1 MDTNRY
7 KLRRR
12 QYALTDQQRSA
23 IDLILGGANDRQVAE
38 RLAVSRVTFTRW
50 RNYDPQF
57 QLALNNRRTQL
68 WAEGTDAIRT
78 VLPEALDTIREQ
90 LRISPNR
97 GRLALDLVVRA
108 GLLGQPYSG
117 AIATAG
123 VGPLTMDDL
132 LDQEV
137 LRHRAATGQPST
149 QQDGSPIP
157 ISEEDRDAAYERL
170 MDRLNAP
177 LPEDGSDETA
187 APAGPV
193 AVPAPPAQPAPIIA
207 APTSPPAPPEPDH
220 NAPVTTSTT
229 RRMSA
234 FS

>member
-1 MDTNRY
+1 MDSNRY
-7 KLRRR
+7 KHRRR
-12 QYALTDQQRSA
+12 QYALTAPQRSA

-38 RLAVSRVTFTRW
+38 RLGVSRVTVTRW

-97 GRLALDLVVRA
+97 GRLALDLIVRA
-108 GLLGQPYSG
+108 GLLGKPYSG

-123 VGPLTMDDL
+123 VGPLTLDDL

-137 LRHRAATGQPST
+137 LRHRAAAGQPEA
-149 QQDGSPIP
+149 DEDASPTP
-157 ISEEDRDAAYERL
+157 ISEDDRDAAYERL
-170 MDRLNAP
+170 MSQLNAP
-177 LPEDGSDETA
+177 LPEGDSDEPSGQA
-187 APAGPV
+187 AP
-193 AVPAPPAQPAPIIA
+193 PAPPAQSLQPAPAIA
-207 APTSPPAPPEPDH
+207 VPTPSPAPEPARAHDDV
-220 NAPVTTSTT
+220 PVTT
-229 RRMSA
+229 RRMRS